1 LFKKFPGGAGCN
13 TAGVMVMDKAVS
25 VSRVLMVRLF
35 LFENEDDLE
44 FNCKVIKGD
53 G

>member
-1 LFKKFPGGAGCN
+1 
-13 TAGVMVMDKAVS
+13 MVMDKAVS

-35 LFENEDDLE
+35 LFENEDVLE